1 MGQNRKFAVLGWGL
15 VINHDD
21 KTCVAINGNSSVGT
35 ANDAIEVRA
44 FNPKS
49 NIQAWADAQ
58 GFEILNPEML
68 EEQDNE
74 ESD

>member
-1 MGQNRKFAVLGWGL
+1 MGQNRTFAVLGWGL

-44 FNPKS
+44 FNQKS
-49 NIQAWADAQ
+49 DIQAWADAQ
-58 GFEILNPEML
+58 GIEILNPEML
-68 EEQDNE
+68 EEPE
-74 ESD
+74 

>member
-44 FNPKS
+44 FNQKS
-49 NIQAWADAQ
+49 NIQAWIDAH
-58 GFEILNPEML
+58 ELTLLNPEL
-68 EEQDNE
+68 LEQDK
-74 ESD
+74 

>member
-21 KTCVAINGNSSVGT
+21 KTCVAINGSSSVGT

-44 FNPKS
+44 FNQKS

-58 GFEILNPEML
+58 GIEILNPELL
-68 EEQDNE
+68 EEPE
-74 ESD
+74 